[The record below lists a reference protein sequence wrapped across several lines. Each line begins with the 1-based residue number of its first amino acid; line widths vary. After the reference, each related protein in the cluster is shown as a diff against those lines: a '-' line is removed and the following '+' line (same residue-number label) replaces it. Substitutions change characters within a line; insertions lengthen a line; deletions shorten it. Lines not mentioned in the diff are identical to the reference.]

1 MCMACVWK
9 HSFSTSFREAAFFF
23 FFPDNPYSKDEDRG
37 ESKPFLSSCCF
48 RTPEWRQSR
57 SVPGRADLHMVGRS
71 VRRAQGSS
79 ERTVRHPEPPVCT
92 QRRPRHRGASC
103 VSQPSDLWKIR
114 FKLQVSREPCVFPG
128 LLPHGAKVKCCHLL
142 THTFDTAV
150 VGITRGFY
158 GFYLIKSG
166 WRKRSWNMEVGHTLC
181 GTKWSTGKE
190 LYSLIILET
199 SVALSGFGLI
209 ITSSSFYQAVW
220 FCNRVP
226 PTPTPRRIEFY

>member
-1 MCMACVWK
+1 M
-9 HSFSTSFREAAFFF
+9 R
-23 FFPDNPYSKDEDRG
+23 DRG

-48 RTPEWRQSR
+48 RTPEWRHSR
-57 SVPGRADLHMVGRS
+57 SVMGRANRHMVGRS
-71 VRRAQGSS
+71 VRRAQGSCWKDS
-79 ERTVRHPEPPVCT
+79 AASRAPVRR
-92 QRRPRHRGASC
+92 QRRPKHRGASC
-103 VSQPSDLWKIR
+103 VSQPPDLWESG
-114 FKLQVSREPCVFPG
+114 FKLQVSWEPCVFPG

-142 THTFDTAV
+142 TYTFDTAV

-181 GTKWSTGKE
+181 GTRRSTGKE

-199 SVALSGFGLI
+199 NVALSGFGLI

-220 FCNRVP
+220 FCNHVP
-226 PTPTPRRIEFY
+226 PTPAPRHIEFY